1 MRYLNKIVFLNSAH
15 IPYSEIQLDGNV
27 HFIGT
32 QGVGKS
38 TLLRAILF
46 FYNADKLRLGIP
58 KEKRSYDEF
67 YLPYANSFI
76 VYEVMRENGAYCVMA
91 FKQQGRVAYRFI
103 DAPYQSSW
111 FVNERRE
118 VRADWISI
126 RKAIGTETQI
136 SRIVVSYQEFRDIIF
151 GNNRRPDLIGFRKYA
166 IVESPNYQNIPRT
179 IQNVFLNSKLD
190 ADFIKDTI
198 IRSMNEEEVNIDLD
212 VYRNQTKDFEQ
223 NYNDV
228 TLWLDNEKPGGSPVQ
243 RQAGKVMQSYRDLLY
258 MDSHIAKG
266 RAELC
271 YAEKS
276 ALKQR
281 PLIDEEISRHKTEL
295 ERVHRLQSEET
306 KKYQEG
312 RDKLIKE
319 KGSVDADLKRAKQKQ
334 LEYEQMNIAEI
345 IRRVEQ
351 KSAVTDELT
360 RQQQRRQELTRAYD
374 DVIAK
379 YSALIERVD
388 TDFRAFENAQ
398 HALVNE
404 REYATNKQ
412 NESLMQTRR
421 NEENE
426 VYTRFEEKSQL
437 SADKLQQ
444 LREEKS
450 QQNNE
455 LLRIA
460 HEDPYKEEH
469 AKADEE
475 LNKLNTRAQELK
487 MSIQQLSTQAASLR
501 QEAGMKL
508 RELELAQ
515 AQPLANAQKEKQEI
529 EDQIARLESLIERR
543 KGSLA
548 EWLDRNKPAW
558 KNTIGKI
565 ADEEKILYRDDLAP
579 QVTNQGEAS
588 LYGVQI
594 DLTALERNFRTPE
607 ELKVELAIYQGA
619 LSQRIKRINMLH
631 QELAEQTEALK
642 KQYNKR
648 LREITD
654 RQRLQES
661 EQLQLPAFIKNAMA
675 QSASWQK
682 KTDDWREQRIAEIRT
697 KQNDTAHRLALCEEK
712 KKKLK
717 ADRTHRLKVCEKSYR
732 EKKLR
737 LEQELNSYRN
747 SIETEIKLHKQ
758 QSQERRKELEASQ
771 QAELNGKGADT
782 ATIGKYDARIL
793 QIQKELDY
801 IEKHF
806 PDTIRYQ
813 KDKEELFDREP
824 QLRGRKKML
833 EDELATLE
841 ERFTLRSEKLNVQEK
856 HQQAL
861 LGKGIETKRSLEEGL
876 AQAAKF
882 HEDST
887 FCPPDVVVTEE
898 RQTLKSCAELVQE
911 LKDHITG
918 RMKQLEEFKRMVNLF
933 KSNFSAKNTFSFRTD
948 LSTEEDY
955 LDFASNLCEF
965 VDNNKILDFQ
975 KQISE
980 RYTHI
985 IQRISKAV
993 GELTQNEGEIHRTIG
1008 DINKDFE
1015 RRNFAGVI
1023 RKIELRAQPSS
1034 DRLMQ
1039 LLKEIKKFCDENEF
1053 NMGEVDLFSQMDLRE
1068 VINKQAVR
1076 YLLNLMKAL
1085 QNEPSRKRL
1094 LLTDTFK
1101 LEFRITEN
1109 DNDTGWVEKISN
1121 VGSDGTDILVKAM
1134 VNIMLINVFKEKA
1147 SHKFGEFRLHCMMD
1161 EIGKLHPTNVKGI
1174 LDFAN
1179 SRNILLINS
1188 SPTTYNVESYRYTYL
1203 LGKDSGANTK
1213 VTPLLKYDN

>member
-15 IPYSEIQLDGNV
+15 IPYSEIRLDGNV

-67 YLPYANSFI
+67 YFPYANSFI
-76 VYEVMRENGAYCVMA
+76 VYEVMRENGPYCVMA

-103 DAPYQSSW
+103 DAAYQSSW
-111 FVNERRE
+111 FINEYRE
-118 VRADWISI
+118 VRTDWVSI
-126 RKAIGTETQI
+126 RKAIGTEAQI
-136 SRIVVSYQEFRDIIF
+136 SRIVISYQEFRDIIF
-151 GNNRRPDLIGFRKYA
+151 GNNRRPDLMGFRKYA
-166 IVESPNYQNIPRT
+166 ILESPNYQNIPRT

-228 TLWLDNEKPGGSPVQ
+228 TLWLDNGKPGGSSVQ
-243 RQAGKVMQSYRDLLY
+243 RLAGKVTQGYRDLLY
-258 MDSHIAKG
+258 MDSRITEE
-266 RAELC
+266 RSELC
-271 YAEKS
+271 YAEKL
-276 ALKQR
+276 ALRQR
-281 PLIDEEISRHKTEL
+281 PLIEEEISKYRTEL
-295 ERVHRLQSEET
+295 ERIHRLQSEEKT
-306 KKYQEG
+306 KYQKE
-312 RDKLIKE
+312 RDDLIQE
-319 KGSVDADLKRAKQKQ
+319 KGTVESDLKRAKQKQ
-334 LEYEQMNIAEI
+334 LEYERMNISEI

-351 KSAVTDELT
+351 KSVLADELS
-360 RQQQRRQELTRAYD
+360 RQQQRKRELTGAYD
-374 DVIAK
+374 NVISK
-379 YSALIERVD
+379 YSALIERID
-388 TDFRAFENAQ
+388 TDSRAFENAQ
-398 HALVNE
+398 RTLVNE
-404 REYATNKQ
+404 REMETNKQ
-412 NESLMQTRR
+412 NESLMQIRR
-421 NEENE
+421 DEEKE
-426 VYTRFEEKSQL
+426 VYALFEEKSQL
-437 SADKLQQ
+437 AADKLQQ
-444 LREEKS
+444 VREEQS
-450 QQNNE
+450 LQNNE
-455 LLRIA
+455 SLRVK
-460 HEDPYKEEH
+460 HEEPYKDEQT
-469 AKADEE
+469 KADAE
-475 LNKLNTRAQELK
+475 LNKLKSRDQELK
-487 MSIQQLSTQAASLR
+487 ISIRQLSIQAESLR
-501 QEAGMKL
+501 REAEMKS

-515 AQPLANAQKEKQEI
+515 AQPLTDAQKEKQDTEKH
-529 EDQIARLESLIERR
+529 IAQLESLIERH

-548 EWLDRNKPAW
+548 EWLDTNKSGW
-558 KNTIGKI
+558 EDTIGKI
-565 ADEEKILYRDDLAP
+565 ADEEKILYRHDLAP
-579 QVTNQGEAS
+579 RITTQDAGS
-588 LYGVQI
+588 LYGVRI

-607 ELKVELAIYQGA
+607 ELRAELTARQKS
-619 LSQRIKRINMLH
+619 LSQCMKRIHSLY

-642 KQYNKR
+642 KQSAKR

-661 EQLQLPAFIKNAMA
+661 EQLQLPTLIKNAMA

-682 KTDDWREQRIAEIRT
+682 KTTDWREQRMAEIKTRL
-697 KQNDTAHRLALCEEK
+697 NDTAHRLILCEEEI
-712 KKKLK
+712 KKLK
-717 ADRTHRLKVCEKSYR
+717 ADRTHRLKACEKSYK
-732 EKKLR
+732 EKKSL
-737 LEQELNSYRN
+737 LEQELNNYRS
-747 SIETEIKLHKQ
+747 SIETVIKLHKQ
-758 QSQERRKELEASQ
+758 QSHERRKEMEAAQ
-771 QAELNGKGADT
+771 QAELSGKGADT
-782 ATIGKYDARIL
+782 VTIEKYNICIK
-793 QIQKELDY
+793 QIQEELAY
-801 IEKHF
+801 IEKHYS
-806 PDTIRYQ
+806 DTIRYQ

-824 QLRGRKKML
+824 QLRSRKKVL
-833 EDELATLE
+833 EDRLAALE
-841 ERFTLRSEKLNVQEK
+841 ERFTLRSEKLDVQEK

-861 LGKGIETKRSLEEGL
+861 LAKSIETQKGLEEGL
-876 AQAAKF
+876 ALAAKF
-882 HEDST
+882 HEDTT
-887 FCPPDVVVTEE
+887 FCPPDVVITEE
-898 RQTLKSCAELVQE
+898 KRTLKSCADLVQE
-911 LKDHITG
+911 LKDNITS
-918 RMKQLEEFKRMVNLF
+918 RMKRLEEFKRTVNLF
-933 KSNFSAKNTFSFRTD
+933 KSNFSAKNTFGFRTD
-948 LSTEEDY
+948 LLAEEDY

-993 GELTQNEGEIHRTIG
+993 GELTRNEGEIHRTILE
-1008 DINKDFE
+1008 INNDFV
-1015 RRNFAGVI
+1015 RRNFTGVI
-1023 RKIELRAQPSS
+1023 RKIELREQPSS

-1039 LLKEIKKFCDENEF
+1039 LLKEIKKFSDENEF
-1053 NMGEVDLFSQMDLRE
+1053 NMGEVDLFSQTDLRE
-1068 VINKQAVR
+1068 AANKQAVR
-1076 YLLNLMKAL
+1076 YLLGLMKAL

-1147 SHKFGEFRLHCMMD
+1147 SHKFGDFRLHCMMD